1 MSERPVAACESTA
14 PEHCI
19 TCGDVAIPMRVI
31 EVADD
36 YAECV
41 DGDGARQAV
50 LVDLIGPVGPGDSV
64 LVHAGVAIA
73 PLEGAA
79 P

>member
-1 MSERPVAACESTA
+1 MSERPVAACDSTA
-14 PEHCI
+14 PKGCI
-19 TCGDVAIPMRVI
+19 TCGDVGIPMRVV
-31 EVADD
+31 EVVDD

-50 LVDLIGPVGPGDSV
+50 LVDLVGPVGPGDSV

-73 PLEGAA
+73 PLEGAG

>member
-1 MSERPVAACESTA
+1 MSELPAAACESSA
-14 PEHCI
+14 PEVCI
-19 TCGDVAIPMRVI
+19 TCGDVGIPMRVV

-50 LVDLIGPVGPGDSV
+50 LVDLVAPVTPGDSV

-73 PLEGAA
+73 PLERAA
-79 P
+79 S